1 MQNNP
6 LFRWLKSHPWQ
17 AASLVLVATYLWSRW
32 FGLTELPVFADEA
45 IYIRWSQLLKSGREY
60 LFFAMND
67 GKPPLFVWT
76 LFPWLQTFTDPLWA
90 ARSWSGILGLGQLA
104 VVAGIVRSLGYNKRT
119 QFLAAV
125 LVLLLPFW
133 FLHHR
138 LALMDGL
145 LTLGISLSWWGL
157 IVLDRASTRIKA
169 SPKYVVAGVTLAG
182 LGWGVALLTKTTA
195 LFWAPA
201 FVLLAAWG
209 YSWDI
214 RVLLQK
220 KRDSSNVFLTRI
232 LAFGAA
238 GAFGLSL
245 FLILRFSPAF
255 GSLFSRSGDFSYSI
269 GQWFELGGR
278 PLWDNVLRVTPWLS
292 QYLRPELLSF
302 GLASL
307 IFSQYKRLHW
317 LTWLLGFLTIAPLLL
332 IGKTLHPRYFLPLVP
347 FITVSAAAFGS
358 ETYAWLQEQ
367 WQKKQRDAGL
377 VAAGLVTLFVI
388 SCVRFQLLLQW
399 SPHLTPFVLDDR
411 EQYLTS
417 WAAGYGIPQTR
428 DRLLERARAGQR
440 TTVVTEGSFGTLP
453 DGLLLYFD
461 RAPEI
466 SHLKI
471 EGLAQYPVKYL
482 PEWVMELA
490 AQEEVW
496 LLVNEDRFALSPDQ
510 IELVTLI
517 ESTQKPYGGPPL
529 QLYRVTPKA
538 VE

>member
-1 MQNNP
+1 VQNNP
-6 LFRWLKSHPWQ
+6 LFRWLKSHPWYG
-17 AASLVLVATYLWSRW
+17 ASAVLLFLYIWSRW

-45 IYIRWSQLLKSGREY
+45 IYIRWSQLLRSGREY

-76 LFPWLQTFTDPLWA
+76 LFPWLQTFSDPLWA
-90 ARSWSGILGLGQLA
+90 ARSWSGVVGLAQLA
-104 VVAGIVRSLGYNKRT
+104 VTAAILRSLGYNKRS
-119 QFLAAV
+119 QFLAAM
-125 LVLLLPFW
+125 LVLLVPFW

-145 LTLGISLSWWGL
+145 LTLGVSLSWWGL
-157 IVLDRASTRIKA
+157 ILLDRATAQSKA
-169 SPKYVVAGVTLAG
+169 NLRYIVIGVALAG
-182 LGWGVALLTKTTA
+182 LGWGMALLTKTTA

-201 FVLLAAWG
+201 FIVLAGWG
-209 YSWDI
+209 YTWDI
-214 RVLLQK
+214 RVVAQK
-220 KRDSSNVFLTRI
+220 KRDSAQVILTR
-232 LAFGAA
+232 LLTFGAA
-238 GAFGLSL
+238 GAFGLSV
-245 FLILRFSPAF
+245 FLLLRFSPAF
-255 GSLFSRSGDFSYSI
+255 GSLFSRSGDFSYSLS
-269 GQWFELGGR
+269 QWMELGGR
-278 PLWDNVLRVTPWLS
+278 PLWDNFLRVTPWLS

-302 GLASL
+302 ALGSL
-307 IFSQYKRLHW
+307 IFSQYKRMHW

-332 IGKTLHPRYFLPLVP
+332 IGKTLHPRYFLPLAP
-347 FITVSAAAFGS
+347 FVTVSAAAFGS
-358 ETYAWLQEQ
+358 ETYAWLKTQ
-367 WQKKQRDAGL
+367 WDKKQRDAGL
-377 VAAGLVTLFVI
+377 VAAGIVAMFVL
-388 SCVRFQLLLQW
+388 SSLRFQLLLQW

-471 EGLAQYPVKYL
+471 EGLAQYPVKDL
-482 PEWVMELA
+482 PDWVMDLA
-490 AQEEVW
+490 ATEEVW
-496 LLVNEDRFALSPDQ
+496 LLVNEDRFALPPEQ
-510 IELVTLI
+510 AEQVTLI
-517 ESTQKPYGGPPL
+517 ESTLKPYGGPPL
-529 QLYRVTPKA
+529 QLYRITPKE